1 MTSKQWMNRQI
12 ERLREGLASALLPL
26 RGLGDDESGAV
37 MSEYVVLLG
46 VVGLV
51 VMTALVGIGPQLL
64 SSYERSRGI
73 LMCPLP

>member
-1 MTSKQWMNRQI
+1 MTSKQWMSRQI
-12 ERLREGLASALLPL
+12 DRLREESSAVLLQL
-26 RGLGDDESGAV
+26 RAMRDDPSGAV
-37 MSEYVVLLG
+37 MSEYVVLVG